1 MAKLKLIL
9 LILLAVVLADFAVEN
24 AQPLPVLKLFKFELG
39 QLPTF
44 LLAYISLAVGLVI
57 GWVGHVLRIRRKR
70 REAEAALAA
79 EQQQKPQEG
88 QNAQQAQ

>member
-24 AQPLPVLKLFKFELG
+24 AQTLPALKLFKFELG

-57 GWVGHVLRIRRKR
+57 GWVAHAMRVRRKK
-70 REAEAALAA
+70 READAASTA
-79 EQQQKPQEG
+79 EQQQKPQESQG
-88 QNAQQAQ
+88 AQQAE